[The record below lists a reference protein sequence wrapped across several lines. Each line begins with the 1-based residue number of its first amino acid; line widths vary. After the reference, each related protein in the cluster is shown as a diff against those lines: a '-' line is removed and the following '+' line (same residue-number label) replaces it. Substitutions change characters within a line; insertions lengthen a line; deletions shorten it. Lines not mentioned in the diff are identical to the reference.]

1 MSHIP
6 SSVMPHARV
15 QPDPEPA
22 MVERPSRAIGVG
34 PVLAFAAGSLLVG
47 GALAAIIP
55 ALSRPPKA

>member
-22 MVERPSRAIGVG
+22 IVNQPSKALGLG
-34 PVLAFAAGSLLVG
+34 PVLAFAAGGILLG

-55 ALSRPPKA
+55 TLGRSARV